1 MGFRRNPRRV
11 IGLTLPF
18 LPRDPR
24 ISFPART
31 EAQGLLRYSLPRSM
45 LSNFL
50 YNLPLNIHFFD
61 FRFTPRKRL
70 RKNPVLFHVA
80 TLSRAHRKG
89 RPKLKLGPD
98 VLHSIVIEVMGL
110 ACHVTTSLI
119 CIYVSNLSPHETIR
133 PKIRPSPIW
142 LIFGQSIALAQRS
155 RMMQKLASSD
165 NPVQSYDLSKIWARK
180 MPKIR
185 PSPIWLIFGQSIA
198 LAQRSRM
205 MQKLASSDNPV
216 QSYDLSK
223 IWARKMPKIRSSPI
237 WLIFGQ

>member
-1 MGFRRNPRRV
+1 MSSDTRKCLESGSPSHSFTCMGFRTNPHRA

-50 YNLPLNIHFFD
+50 YNLSLNIHFFH
-61 FRFTPRKRL
+61 FRFTPRKTL
-70 RKNPVLFHVA
+70 RKNPLLFHVA
-80 TLSRAHRKG
+80 TLSSAQRKS

-110 ACHVTTSLI
+110 TCHVTASLI

-133 PKIRPSPIW
+133 PKNWTLSDLPHFWSVHSSGREESNDGKSSLICPS
-142 LIFGQSIALAQRS
+142 
-155 RMMQKLASSD
+155 SSELRAVKD
-165 NPVQSYDLSKIWARK
+165 
-180 MPKIR
+180 
-185 PSPIWLIFGQSIA
+185 
-198 LAQRSRM
+198 
-205 MQKLASSDNPV
+205 
-216 QSYDLSK
+216 
-223 IWARKMPKIRSSPI
+223 
-237 WLIFGQ
+237 

>member
-70 RKNPVLFHVA
+70 RKNPLLFHVA
-80 TLSRAHRKG
+80 TLSSAQRKS

-133 PKIRPSPIW
+133 PKNLTLSDLAHFWSVDSSGPDESNDTKTSLICPSCAKLRAVKDLGPENDQNST
-142 LIFGQSIALAQRS
+142 LSDLAQFWP
-155 RMMQKLASSD
+155 ADSSGPD
-165 NPVQSYDLSKIWARK
+165 ESNDAKTSLIC
-180 MPKIR
+180 
-185 PSPIWLIFGQSIA
+185 PSCS
-198 LAQRSRM
+198 
-205 MQKLASSDNPV
+205 
-216 QSYDLSK
+216 
-223 IWARKMPKIRSSPI
+223 
-237 WLIFGQ
+237 

>member
-70 RKNPVLFHVA
+70 RKNPLLFHGKLVD
-80 TLSRAHRKG
+80 TLLEFKDIHLMLSFLAHY
-89 RPKLKLGPD
+89 LL
-98 VLHSIVIEVMGL
+98 S
-110 ACHVTTSLI
+110 AC
-119 CIYVSNLSPHETIR
+119 
-133 PKIRPSPIW
+133 
-142 LIFGQSIALAQRS
+142 
-155 RMMQKLASSD
+155 
-165 NPVQSYDLSKIWARK
+165 
-180 MPKIR
+180 
-185 PSPIWLIFGQSIA
+185 
-198 LAQRSRM
+198 
-205 MQKLASSDNPV
+205 
-216 QSYDLSK
+216 
-223 IWARKMPKIRSSPI
+223 
-237 WLIFGQ
+237 

>member
-80 TLSRAHRKG
+80 TLSSAHRKS

-133 PKIRPSPIW
+133 PKNLTLSD
-142 LIFGQSIALAQRS
+142 LAHFWS
-155 RMMQKLASSD
+155 VDS
-165 NPVQSYDLSKIWARK
+165 
-180 MPKIR
+180 
-185 PSPIWLIFGQSIA
+185 
-198 LAQRSRM
+198 
-205 MQKLASSDNPV
+205 
-216 QSYDLSK
+216 
-223 IWARKMPKIRSSPI
+223 SSPYESNDAKTS
-237 WLIFGQ
+237 LICPSCAKLRAVKDLGPENAQNSTLSDLAHFWSVDSSGPDESDDAKTSLICPSC